1 MLDGNKF
8 LLFDF
13 MICLRFLLFYDV
25 ELFIVFEVIILLY
38 EENIVSEDSFRLLF
52 FFLRVSES
60 FVLFVLVMGFLIVVI
75 WVCGI

>member
-1 MLDGNKF
+1 MDGNKF
-8 LLFDF
+8 LLFEI

-75 WVCGI
+75 WVCNI